1 MRLNRPR
8 AAARNPVPAGGTGGL
23 RGLRPGAGV
32 VRAVSVTAA
41 AAAACALWA
50 LPAMAAT
57 AGSVTTTTTVNKPA
71 YIDTVQAGNEETL
84 TATVAAADDSTPT
97 GTVEFV
103 PTNLGDGP
111 FPGYIV
117 CNATLDATGTGSCTV
132 DPPVGTWGFVL
143 YEATYVP
150 TAGSEWAGSVSTGEH
165 KLITPD
171 PTFTT
176 VEGPSTAPAGSVTIT
191 ADVVPDTYGGPGYNI
206 LGGYSETG
214 GDTVAFAV
222 DGTTVCGASALQ
234 WNATAGVN
242 YANCTASLA
251 AGTHQVVATYS
262 GDEYTNGSTSKT
274 FTLVVGG
281 TVTTKHT
288 STTTASASP
297 KTAFTRQDVK
307 LSATVKSSGTP
318 AGTVTFWYGT
328 RKLCVATLS
337 KGVASCKAAFFV
349 ANKKTITAR
358 YSGDSTHMA
367 SSGTVTV
374 TIRRR

>member
-1 MRLNRPR
+1 MEVERGE
-8 AAARNPVPAGGTGGL
+8 GGGRGG
-23 RGLRPGAGV
+23 GGA
-32 VRAVSVTAA
+32 
-41 AAAACALWA
+41 
-50 LPAMAAT
+50 P
-57 AGSVTTTTTVNKPA
+57 GSVATTTTVTKPA
-71 YIDTVQAGNEETL
+71 YIDTVQAGTPETL
-84 TATVAAADDSTPT
+84 TATVTAADGTTPT

-103 PTNLGDGP
+103 PTNLGNGP

-117 CNATLDATGTGSCTV
+117 CNATLNATGTGSCTV
-132 DPPVGTWGFVL
+132 DPPVETWGFVL

-150 TAGSEWAGSVSTGEH
+150 TGGSEWAGSVSTGEH

-176 VEGPSTAPAGSVTIT
+176 VEGPATAAVGNVTIT

-206 LGGYSETG
+206 LAGFSETG

-222 DGTTVCGASALQ
+222 DGTAVCGASALQ
-234 WNATAGVN
+234 WNNTVN
-242 YANCTASLA
+242 YATCTANLA

-281 TVTTKHT
+281 GQATKHT

-297 KTAFTRQDVK
+297 KTAYTRQDVK
-307 LSATVKSSGTP
+307 LSASVKSSGKTP
-318 AGTVTFWYGT
+318 TGTVTFWFGT
-328 RKLCVATLS
+328 RKLCVAKVS

-349 ANKKTITAR
+349 ASKKTITAR
-358 YSGDSTHMA
+358 YSGDSTHKA

-374 TIRRR
+374 TIKKR

>member
-1 MRLNRPR
+1 
-8 AAARNPVPAGGTGGL
+8 
-23 RGLRPGAGV
+23 
-32 VRAVSVTAA
+32 
-41 AAAACALWA
+41 
-50 LPAMAAT
+50 MAAT
-57 AGSVTTTTTVNKPA
+57 AGSVTTTTTITNPA
-71 YIDTVQAGNEETL
+71 YIDTEQAGTQVML
-84 TATVAAADDSTPT
+84 SATVTATDGTTPT

-103 PTNLGDGP
+103 PTNLGVGP

-117 CNATLDATGTGSCTV
+117 CNATLEDGTYSCPV

-176 VEGPSTAPAGSVTIT
+176 VEGPATAAAGSVTIT

-222 DGTTVCGASALQ
+222 DGTTVCGASALA

-242 YANCTASLA
+242 YANCTANLA